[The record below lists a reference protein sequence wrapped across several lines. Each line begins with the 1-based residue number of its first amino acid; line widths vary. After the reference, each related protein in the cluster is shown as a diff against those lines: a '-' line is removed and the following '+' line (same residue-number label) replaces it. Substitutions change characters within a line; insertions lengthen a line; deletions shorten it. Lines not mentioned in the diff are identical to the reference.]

1 MNWIICSLLT
11 AILWGISYSA
21 IEQIIKTIDKC
32 TCIFISSSII
42 AIFYSSAIGQK
53 DLINIYQNKGNV
65 CYWMFLSATCSLI
78 AGYMSI
84 RAIENSSASLAA
96 SLEITY
102 PFWCMLFA
110 YLFFDKSMTWTSI
123 LGVVGI
129 FVGVT
134 IVIFDNL
141 K

>member
-32 TCIFISSSII
+32 TYLFISSIII
-42 AIFYSSAIGQK
+42 ALFYINAISRK
-53 DLINIYQNKGNV
+53 DFNNIYLNKNNV
-65 CYWMFLSATCSLI
+65 FYWMILSLLSSLI

-84 RAIENSSASLAA
+84 RAIEKSSASLAA

-110 YLFFDKSMTWTSI
+110 YLFFSKCISYTSL
-123 LGVVGI
+123 LGVISI
-129 FVGVT
+129 FVGVI
-134 IVIFDNL
+134 IVIFDNF